1 MIRVLLADD
10 HPVVRSGYLRLLDQ
24 AGDIQVVAEA
34 GDGKAA
40 YAAWLEQRPDVVV
53 SDISMPGGG
62 LDLIRRI
69 VQRDAAA
76 RVLVFSMHDSP
87 ALVRQAVAAG
97 AMGYVTKG
105 SAPEALI
112 DAVRALHGGRRC
124 FSADVAPH
132 VANATNAARGGGAAL
147 ETEGLASLSVREF
160 ETFRL
165 LAQGI
170 TVDECAQQLK
180 LSPKTI
186 SNHQTLIKEKLG
198 VATPAALVHLAL
210 RHGII
215 STPAA

>member
-24 AGDIQVVAEA
+24 AGDIHVVAEA
-34 GDGKAA
+34 GDGEAA
-40 YAAWLEQRPDVVV
+40 YGAWLAQRPDVLV

-62 LDLIRRI
+62 LDLVRR
-69 VQRDAAA
+69 VLQRDSGA

-87 ALVRQAVAAG
+87 ALVRQALAAG
-97 AMGYVTKG
+97 ALGYVTKG

-112 DAVRALHGGRRC
+112 DAVRALHAGRRWL
-124 FSADVAPH
+124 SPDVAPH
-132 VANATNAARGGGAAL
+132 AARSASA
-147 ETEGLASLSVREF
+147 TDADGLASLSVREF

-165 LAQGI
+165 LAQGNS
-170 TVDECAQQLK
+170 VDECAQQLK

-186 SNHQTLIKEKLG
+186 SNQQTLIKEKLG

-215 STPAA
+215 SAPAA

>member
-24 AGDIQVVAEA
+24 TGDIQVVAEA
-34 GDGKAA
+34 GDGEAA
-40 YAAWLEQRPDVVV
+40 YAAWLALQPHVLV

-62 LDLIRRI
+62 LDLIRRV

-87 ALVRQAVAAG
+87 ALVRQALAAG
-97 AMGYVTKG
+97 AAGYVTKG
-105 SAPEALI
+105 SAPEDLI
-112 DAVRALHGGRRC
+112 DAVRALHGGRRW

-132 VANATNAARGGGAAL
+132 AARATPAS
-147 ETEGLASLSVREF
+147 EADGLASLSVREF

-165 LAQGI
+165 LAQGHS
-170 TVDECAQQLK
+170 VDACAQQLK

-186 SNHQTLIKEKLG
+186 SNQQTLIKEKLG

-215 STPAA
+215 SAPAA

>member
-24 AGDIQVVAEA
+24 AGDIHVVAEA
-34 GDGKAA
+34 GDGEAA
-40 YAAWLEQRPDVVV
+40 YAAWLAQRPDVLV

-62 LDLIRRI
+62 LDLVRR
-69 VQRDAAA
+69 VLQRDSGA

-87 ALVRQAVAAG
+87 ALVRQALAAG
-97 AMGYVTKG
+97 ALGYVTKG

-112 DAVRALHGGRRC
+112 DAVRALHAGRRWL
-124 FSADVAPH
+124 SPDVAPH
-132 VANATNAARGGGAAL
+132 AARSASA
-147 ETEGLASLSVREF
+147 TDADGLASLSVREF

-165 LAQGI
+165 LAQGNS
-170 TVDECAQQLK
+170 VDECAQQLK

-186 SNHQTLIKEKLG
+186 SNQQTLIKEKLG

-215 STPAA
+215 SAPAA

>member
-1 MIRVLLADD
+1 VIRVLLADD

-24 AGDIQVVAEA
+24 TGDIHVVAEA
-34 GDGKAA
+34 GDGAAA
-40 YAAWLEQRPDVVV
+40 YTAWLAQRPDVLV
-53 SDISMPGGG
+53 SDISMPGSG
-62 LDLIRRI
+62 LDL

-87 ALVRQAVAAG
+87 ALVRQALAAG

-112 DAVRALHGGRRC
+112 DAVRALHAGRRW

-132 VANATNAARGGGAAL
+132 SARGAPDAD
-147 ETEGLASLSVREF
+147 GLASLSVREF

-165 LAQGI
+165 LAQGHS
-170 TVDECAQQLK
+170 VDACAQQLK

-186 SNHQTLIKEKLG
+186 SNQQTLIREKLG

>member
-24 AGDIQVVAEA
+24 AGDIHVVAEA
-34 GDGKAA
+34 GDGEAA
-40 YAAWLEQRPDVVV
+40 YAAWLAQRPDVLV

-62 LDLIRRI
+62 LDLVRR
-69 VQRDAAA
+69 VLQRDSGA

-87 ALVRQAVAAG
+87 ALVCQAVAAG

-112 DAVRALHGGRRC
+112 DAVRALHAGRRWL
-124 FSADVAPH
+124 SPDVAPH
-132 VANATNAARGGGAAL
+132 AARSASA
-147 ETEGLASLSVREF
+147 TDADGLASLSVREF

-165 LAQGI
+165 LAQGNS
-170 TVDECAQQLK
+170 VDECAQQLK

-186 SNHQTLIKEKLG
+186 SNQQTLIREKLG

-210 RHGII
+210 RHGVI

>member
-24 AGDIQVVAEA
+24 AGDIHVVAEA
-34 GDGKAA
+34 GDGEAA
-40 YAAWLEQRPDVVV
+40 YAAWLAQRPDVLV

-62 LDLIRRI
+62 GLDLVRRV
-69 VQRDAAA
+69 VQRDTAA

-87 ALVRQAVAAG
+87 ALVRQALAAG

-112 DAVRALHGGRRC
+112 DAVRALHAGRRW

-132 VANATNAARGGGAAL
+132 VARGAPDAD
-147 ETEGLASLSVREF
+147 GLASLSVREF

-165 LAQGI
+165 LAQGNS
-170 TVDECAQQLK
+170 VDECAQQLK

-186 SNHQTLIKEKLG
+186 SNQQTLIREKLG

-215 STPAA
+215 GLPAA

>member
-24 AGDIQVVAEA
+24 AGDIRVVAEA
-34 GDGKAA
+34 GDGEAA
-40 YAAWLEQRPDVVV
+40 YAAWLAQRPDVLV

-62 LDLIRRI
+62 LDLVRRV

-76 RVLVFSMHDSP
+76 QVLVFSMHDSA

-112 DAVRALHGGRRC
+112 DAVRALHAGRRW

-132 VANATNAARGGGAAL
+132 VARGAPEAD
-147 ETEGLASLSVREF
+147 GLASLSVREF

-165 LAQGI
+165 LAQGNS
-170 TVDECAQQLK
+170 VDECAQQLK

-186 SNHQTLIKEKLG
+186 SNQQTLIKEKLG

-215 STPAA
+215 SAPAA